1 MRKLFRSLAGKLALI
16 QTTFLVVALAA
27 IAFTLWVSWQLE
39 GGAGAINEA
48 GRMRMLTYKLTLMH
62 QAGERAELARGV
74 AGFDAMVLG
83 LRHGDPSRPLFIPDN
98 RASLDR
104 LAAVEQAW
112 QPLRGKLLAPGDG
125 AALRAQADRFVDT
138 VDALV
143 SAIEQAIATRTA
155 LLGGLCFGLVLLV
168 AAASVLFVSG
178 TFVWLIQP
186 LQRLRD
192 GLSQMAAGDFSPRID
207 ERNTVEEFASLA
219 LGFNSMAD
227 ALEGSYRGLEHKV
240 AEKTADLARQNE
252 RLAALYD
259 VALMAVQSQP
269 SIEDLAQQFALKIS
283 RIAGADA
290 AAVRLA
296 AEDGERLLM
305 LGQHR
310 LPASMVEAEGCV
322 RRGECACGEHLETL
336 AGARIIPIRALG
348 ERKLKH
354 CEAAGYLTVVAIPMR
369 TPQRTVGEVE
379 LFYYGE
385 RIISDEERHLFDA
398 LAGQVATQLDNL
410 RLASRDRE
418 MAVSEERNL
427 MAQELHDSIAQ
438 SLAFLKIQVQLL
450 RRAIKDGASAEVEA
464 SLVEIDAGVRESYA
478 DVRELLMHFRTR
490 PDQEDIAHAL
500 RVTLS
505 KFELQSGLSTRLTM
519 AGQGVPL
526 PPDQQVQV
534 LHVLQEAL
542 SNVRKH
548 AGASAVELRVTQAP
562 QWRFEVRDDGAG
574 FDALAG
580 RFDETH
586 VGLHIMR
593 ERALRIGAKLQ
604 VSSQAGQGTQIS
616 LTLPP
621 QGRVVPVQTLES
633 ESA

>member
-62 QAGERAELARGV
+62 QAGERPELVRGV
-74 AGFDAMVLG
+74 AGFDAMVLS
-83 LRHGDPSRPLFIPDN
+83 LRSGDPSRPLFIPDN
-98 RASLDR
+98 QASLDR

-112 QPLRGKLLAPGDG
+112 QPLRGKLLEPGDG
-125 AALRAQADRFVDT
+125 VLIRAQADRFVDT

-143 SAIEQAIATRTA
+143 SAIEQTIATRTA
-155 LLGGLCFGLVLLV
+155 LLGSLCFSLVLLV

-178 TFVWLIQP
+178 TFVWIIQP
-186 LQRLRD
+186 LQRLRE

-227 ALEGSYRGLEHKV
+227 ALEASYRGLEHKV
-240 AEKTADLARQNE
+240 AEKTADQARQNE

-259 VALMAVQSQP
+259 VALMAVQSQA

-310 LPASMVEAEGCV
+310 LPASMVLAEGCV
-322 RRGECACGEHLETL
+322 RRGECACGEHLET
-336 AGARIIPIRALG
+336 ATGARVIPIRTLG
-348 ERKLKH
+348 ERQLKH

-369 TPQRTVGEVE
+369 TPNRTVGEVE

-385 RIISDEERHLFDA
+385 RMISDEERHLFDA

-410 RLASRDRE
+410 RLAARDRE

-450 RRAIKDGASAEVEA
+450 RRAIKEGRPSEVEA
-464 SLVEIDAGVRESYA
+464 SLAEIDAGVRESYA
-478 DVRELLMHFRTR
+478 DVRELLLHFRTR
-490 PDQEDIAHAL
+490 PGHEDIAHAL

-548 AGASAVELRVTQAP
+548 AGASAVELRVTQSP

-580 RFDETH
+580 HFDETH

-593 ERALRIGAKLQ
+593 ERAQRIGAELQ
-604 VSSQAGQGTQIS
+604 VSSQAGQGTQIC
-616 LTLPP
+616 LTLPA
-621 QGRVVPVQTLES
+621 QGRAAPVEILEA
-633 ESA
+633 ELA